1 MIILITSIYFI
12 AISGLPAHCQF
23 GRFIL
28 LAQKKLLSFRAEIS
42 AAKLIFADPCKRFVL
57 VRKLDFFHFKLDKTV
72 LFQDAIAENP
82 SLKDIGY
89 VLGVQPFD
97 CTPFYNASLD
107 FADKTVK
114 NFNFLFSGAIFMLD
128 SFVNENLFNQ
138 SI

>member
-1 MIILITSIYFI
+1 M
-12 AISGLPAHCQF
+12 SGLPAHRQL
-23 GRFIL
+23 GRFVL
-28 LAQKKLLSFRAEIS
+28 FAQKKLLSFRAEIS